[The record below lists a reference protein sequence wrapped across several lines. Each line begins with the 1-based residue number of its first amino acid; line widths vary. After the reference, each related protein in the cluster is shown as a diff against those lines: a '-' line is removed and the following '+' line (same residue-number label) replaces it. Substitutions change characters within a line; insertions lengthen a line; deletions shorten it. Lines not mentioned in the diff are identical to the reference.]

1 MNLVQLQLDLRT
13 EGVDIVEYGKQ
24 WLQSNMEEPP
34 VEGVAEDSANLLQK
48 INEMEEEYYG

>member
-1 MNLVQLQLDLRT
+1 MNWVQLELDLRI
-13 EGVDIVEYGKQ
+13 EGVDIIEYVKQ